1 MSCIGA
7 IMRYGE
13 YALAAA
19 AADERLD
26 HVAGDGRRRGRH
38 GRR

>member
-1 MSCIGA
+1 
-7 IMRYGE
+7 MRYGE
-13 YALAAA
+13 YALAAAAA

>member
-1 MSCIGA
+1 
-7 IMRYGE
+7 MRYGE
-13 YALAAA
+13 YALAA

>member
-1 MSCIGA
+1 
-7 IMRYGE
+7 MRYGE
-13 YALAAA
+13 YALAAT
-19 AADERLD
+19 DERLD

>member
-1 MSCIGA
+1 
-7 IMRYGE
+7 MRHGE
-13 YALAAA
+13 YAL

-38 GRR
+38 SHR

>member
-1 MSCIGA
+1 MK
-7 IMRYGE
+7 YGE

-19 AADERLD
+19 ATADERLD
-26 HVAGDGRRRGRH
+26 YVAGDGRRRDRH

>member
-1 MSCIGA
+1 MK
-7 IMRYGE
+7 YGE

-19 AADERLD
+19 VTADERLD
-26 HVAGDGRRRGRH
+26 YVAGDGRRRDRQ